1 MPEVSDQAQPSEVT
15 RNPGQFIDVC
25 IIWLCQMMLF
35 FAVERRRL
43 KSMILQI
50 LKNDVKVE
58 TVKTLSPSL
67 RDCVDGISVCMYV
80 RWSFRIM
87 F

>member
-1 MPEVSDQAQPSEVT
+1 MKLKKLFEVT
-15 RNPGQFIDVC
+15 RNPGQFIDVR
-25 IIWLCQMMLF
+25 IIWLCQMLLF

-80 RWSFRIM
+80 CMYGGHIHIM